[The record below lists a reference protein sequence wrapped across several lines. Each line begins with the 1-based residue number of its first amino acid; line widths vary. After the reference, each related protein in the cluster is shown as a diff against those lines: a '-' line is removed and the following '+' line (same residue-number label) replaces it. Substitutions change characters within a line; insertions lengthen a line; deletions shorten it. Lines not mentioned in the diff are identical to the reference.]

1 MKEEVEYSNF
11 DIKFVLKWNYCFSTL
26 NKEEPVKETKEEVV
40 PVVEVKPEPEVVDNT
55 ITVDEYF
62 RRLGVT
68 DEKPVEKVP
77 ERKLNMDE
85 LKRDK
90 LQVVVSKTEKTLDQ
104 NIVKAST
111 KKNKGPSTYS
121 VGCNSE
127 NSELL
132 GVKTGHTL
140 VKFTVK

>member
-1 MKEEVEYSNF
+1 M
-11 DIKFVLKWNYCFSTL
+11 IP
-26 NKEEPVKETKEEVV
+26 EPV
-40 PVVEVKPEPEVVDNT
+40 VVDNT

-90 LQVVVSKTEKTLDQ
+90 LQVVVSKTDKTIDQ
-104 NIVKAST
+104 NVIKAST
-111 KKNKGPSTYS
+111 KKNKGPNTYS
-121 VGCNSE
+121 VGCNSD